1 MTIPTTLSRG
11 FPRNQPPLPPF
22 CVQTPAEMSRAL
34 CEIGE
39 RNPARLSTHS
49 RFAIF
54 LPHRKTH
61 DVLFISNARIASENS
76 AELAD
81 GNILVSE
88 GKIAAAGPSVGRP
101 ENAREIDAR
110 GRIAMPGM
118 FDAHVHFREPGFE
131 AKENIRSG
139 SEAAINGGVTGVVM
153 MPNTNPAIDSGT
165 IATQVLETARRVS
178 RIPIYTSG
186 CVTKGRHGKEL
197 AGIDGMRAAGVRMLT
212 DDGDTTGDPAVLFR
226 AMQYAKE
233 FGMFF
238 ASHCEVPELAGPRA
252 LNEGVMSYKLGI
264 KGSPACAEEIIIDRD
279 IRLAHAT
286 GAHLHIQ
293 HVSSKLGMET
303 IRWWK
308 QRGDVRVTAEVAPH
322 HLLFTDEDI
331 GDFDTHYKM
340 NPPLRTKA
348 DNEALLE
355 GLLDGTF
362 DIIATDHAPHTPFE
376 KSQDFVSAP
385 NGITGLD
392 TALVSLH
399 HYFVATGKLG
409 WDVVIRKFSAEPRR
423 FMGLKTPSI
432 SLGSPADFI
441 LFDPEKETNFTAEF
455 MKSKSQNTPFLDKT
469 LKGSVDLVILGDEI
483 LLDREN
489 GNAGIPSAF

>member
-1 MTIPTTLSRG
+1 MLLIR
-11 FPRNQPPLPPF
+11 
-22 CVQTPAEMSRAL
+22 
-34 CEIGE
+34 
-39 RNPARLSTHS
+39 
-49 RFAIF
+49 
-54 LPHRKTH
+54 
-61 DVLFISNARIASENS
+61 NARIATEHSPALNS
-76 AELAD
+76 ADILIENGAIRQVGEILAAP
-81 GNILVSE
+81 E
-88 GKIAAAGPSVGRP
+88 G
-101 ENAREIDAR
+101 ARVIDAA

-131 AKENIRSG
+131 AKETIASG
-139 SEAAINGGVTGVVM
+139 TEAAINGGITGVVM

-165 IATQVLETARRVS
+165 VAKQVLEIAARDA
-178 RIPIYTSG
+178 RIPVFTSG

-197 AGIDGMRAAGVRMLT
+197 AGIDGLRAAGVKMLT
-212 DDGDTTGDPAVLFR
+212 DDGDTTSDPAVLLR
-226 AMQYAKE
+226 AMQYATE

-252 LNEGVMSYKLGI
+252 LNCGAMSYRLGI

-279 IRLAHAT
+279 IRLAHAA
-286 GAHLHIQ
+286 GAHIHIQ

-308 QRGDVRVTAEVAPH
+308 QRGDVKVTAEVAPH

-348 DNEALLE
+348 DNEGLLE

-362 DIIATDHAPHTPFE
+362 DLIATDHAPHTPFE

-399 HYFVATGKLG
+399 HHFIATGKFG
-409 WDVVIRKFSAEPRR
+409 WDLLVKRYSAEPRR
-423 FMGLKTPSI
+423 FMGLPAAAI
-432 SLGSPADFI
+432 EPGLPADLI
-441 LFDPEKETNFTAEF
+441 LFDPEKETTFSKDF
-455 MKSKSQNTPFLDKT
+455 MKSKSQNTPFLDRT
-469 LKGSVDLVILGDEI
+469 LLGSVDLVVLGDEI
-483 LLDREN
+483 LLERVD
-489 GNAGIPSAF
+489 